1 MKFIAFS
8 CLITSLGFILYWS
21 GVIYIAEP
29 RDYYFDEA
37 IDYVISSSAVF
48 LIALPFYLRKK
59 WDDDFIFILLRR
71 IAFSLGILKKR
82 TEERINKTKDKMR
95 DDMGEWH

>member
-8 CLITSLGFILYWS
+8 CLITALGFILLW
-21 GVIYIAEP
+21 GGLII
-29 RDYYFDEA
+29 FDEISPYQYDKA
-37 IDYVISSSAVF
+37 INYVINSSVVF
-48 LIALPFYLRKK
+48 VIALPFYLRKK

-71 IAFSLGILKKR
+71 IAFSLNILKKR
-82 TEERINKTKDKMR
+82 TEEKIEKTKDKMR

>member
-8 CLITSLGFILYWS
+8 CLITALGFILLWGGLIFFDEIPPYH
-21 GVIYIAEP
+21 Y
-29 RDYYFDEA
+29 DEA
-37 IDYVISSSAVF
+37 INYVINSSVVF
-48 LIALPFYLRKK
+48 VIALPFYLRKK

-71 IAFSLGILKKR
+71 IAFSLNILKRR
-82 TEERINKTKDKMR
+82 TEEKIEKTKDKMR